1 MASSPLL
8 VRAMW
13 LGLCMT
19 WGFCSR
25 VPGNFTSVIG
35 HKAPDTDA
43 VTSAMV
49 YAWEL
54 NARALSANTFV
65 LGELNPETEYVM
77 KFCGVAAP
85 PLLPKI
91 EYKSE
96 VAIVD
101 TNNPEELPDDI
112 DQALIHSVIDHHP
125 KKDNS
130 IVAGLTTGQVDMRMI
145 ASATSIVYARIK
157 ARSLVPPVH
166 IAKLML
172 AGILSDSLH
181 FRSPTTTELDKQHA
195 KELAQYARMTDDE
208 VTEFAN
214 AMFEAKANVSH
225 VSAADLLTMDSKI
238 FKMGGQ
244 KLRVSVLETTKPA
257 IPLSKR
263 SDLCEAMKL
272 KKTDEALDEI
282 LLFVVDI
289 LNEVAIALACTDTQ
303 KQIVM
308 RAWPE
313 KATIDAVELEG
324 TRQLRLPGVVS
335 RKKQMIPALEAVY
348 NKKDEM

>member
-1 MASSPLL
+1 
-8 VRAMW
+8 MW
-13 LGLCMT
+13 NGLCMT
-19 WGFCSR
+19 WGFCPR
-25 VPGNFTSVIG
+25 VPGNFTAVIG

-43 VTSAMV
+43 ITSAMV

-54 NARALSANTFV
+54 NSRALSAHTFR

-77 KFCGVAAP
+77 KACGVAAP

-130 IVAGLTTGQVDMRMI
+130 IVAGLTSGQVDMRMI
-145 ASATSIVYARIK
+145 GSATSIVYARIK
-157 ARSLVPPVH
+157 ARSWVPPEH

-181 FRSPTTTELDKQHA
+181 FRSPTTTELDKDHA
-195 KELAQYARMTDDE
+195 KELAQYARMTDAD

-214 AMFEAKANVSH
+214 AMFEAKADVSH
-225 VSAADLLTMDSKI
+225 MSGKELVTMDSKI
-238 FKMGGQ
+238 FKMGGK

-257 IPLSKR
+257 IPLAKQ

-272 KKTDEALDEI
+272 KKTEEALDEV
-282 LLFVVDI
+282 LMFVVDI
-289 LNEVAIALACTDTQ
+289 LNEAATALACVDAQ
-303 KQIVM
+303 KQIVL

-313 KATIDAVELEG
+313 KATVHTDGNVLV
-324 TRQLRLPGVVS
+324 PGVVS
-335 RKKQMIPALEAVY
+335 RKKQMIPALEALY
-348 NKKDEM
+348 NKKEEM